1 MAYGINWDLLRPNTD
16 YGAQAMAGFERG
28 RAMAARTHE
37 DRAMSE
43 FATDPNNPDKQAA
56 LLRYAPEKG
65 AALLRLQRERQSW
78 KREDEFRSALGD
90 YVSSNSGALGGGV
103 MSGLPRR
110 PQGVLAGALGGGG
123 LGQQTDALS
132 GQRPAL
138 QPNALTGLVPQPG
151 AAAPNALGASSSA
164 PLLGGAPAASVL
176 GGALDRSPAA
186 PGGAPAA
193 DPTQVDPDDY
203 RGAVDQQSAA
213 FARMA
218 KADPVK
224 AMAAVQEHYKAAKSR
239 LDLMSA
245 VYDEAYEELASV
257 SDDESYQRTLDWV
270 QKEFQPYGIDIR
282 TIVPPTFPG
291 TKGVRELRYRAL
303 DAKDQLVA
311 ADRYM
316 RLQWDIEDDIA
327 DNERADRNTASLIE
341 HRDDQEGIAIRGQ
354 NIRSGDTR
362 RGQDLADARGRHGI
376 EVASED
382 RRRGQDLASSDRR
395 RGQDQ
400 RGARGGG
407 QNIPTVKTPEEARAL
422 PKGTVFRT
430 PDGRVKVR

>member
-1 MAYGINWDLLRPNTD
+1 MTNINWDLLRTNTD

-28 RAMAARTHE
+28 RAMAQRAHE
-37 DRAMSE
+37 DRALSD
-43 FATDPNNPDKQAA
+43 FATDPDNPDKQAA

-78 KREDEFRSALGD
+78 KRDDEFRSALGD
-90 YVSSNSGALGGGV
+90 YVASNSGALGVSALGRA
-103 MSGLPRR
+103 PRG
-110 PQGVLAGALGGGG
+110 QGVLGGALGGALNQPQDA
-123 LGQQTDALS
+123 LGSARMGPQTNALS
-132 GQRPAL
+132 GLLPS
-138 QPNALTGLVPQPG
+138 PG
-151 AAAPNALGASSSA
+151 GATPNALGPSPAA
-164 PLLGGAPAASVL
+164 PVLGGAPAAPVL
-176 GGALDRSPAA
+176 GGSMDRSPAA
-186 PGGAPAA
+186 LGGSPAA

-218 KADPVK
+218 KADPAK
-224 AMAAVQEHYKAAKSR
+224 AMAAVQEHYKATKSR

-291 TKGVRELRYRAL
+291 AKGIRELRYRAL

-316 RLQWDIEDDIA
+316 RLQWDIEDDVA
-327 DNERADRNTASLIE
+327 DNERADRNIASMIE
-341 HRDDQEGIAIRGQ
+341 HRDDQEGIAIRGP
-354 NIRSGDTR
+354 
-362 RGQDLADARGRHGI
+362 LGRHSAWAGP
-376 EVASED
+376 
-382 RRRGQDLASSDRR
+382 G
-395 RGQDQ
+395 
-400 RGARGGG
+400 
-407 QNIPTVKTPEEARAL
+407 
-422 PKGTVFRT
+422 
-430 PDGRVKVR
+430 